1 MLQTVNFHYKST
13 KRPKL
18 LENNVFILYS
28 PQKIK
33 FEPGEIKMIDM
44 KLKIILS
51 PNVTGSCRLLFGLQ
65 NYGLRL
71 QNSNYLM
78 GETNLHLEIY
88 NSNLTQRIEIKNR
101 HEIGYFTP
109 DNVGTEVKYNFIKER
124 D

>member
-33 FEPGEIKMIDM
+33 FEPGEIKIIDM

-51 PNVTGSCRLLFGLQ
+51 PDYYSDCKTTDYVYKIAIT
-65 NYGLRL
+65 
-71 QNSNYLM
+71 
-78 GETNLHLEIY
+78 
-88 NSNLTQRIEIKNR
+88 
-101 HEIGYFTP
+101 
-109 DNVGTEVKYNFIKER
+109 
-124 D
+124 